1 MNFMR
6 LKYPLLSIIDEN
18 GTATHWHTLAQII
31 NVGCPQMDN
40 KWLGVWFVEW
50 INDEK
55 CPFLANNNMKCGLI
69 SQNIYQT

>member
-1 MNFMR
+1 M
-6 LKYPLLSIIDEN
+6 KTA
-18 GTATHWHTLAQII
+18 TATHWHTLAQII